1 MTVQDTTIIT
11 NKTTTIAVET
21 APSYTANKKAT
32 IRILNVRYGSR
43 YRVKIGSDT
52 TADFVTQME
61 DASDATEV
69 LNTDDVLDQLVT
81 NIKALSGWS
90 DSDSGT
96 SVTKLVSSIELTS
109 DAAFTIEAIDD
120 AGNNNLEAFQ
130 EQVNN
135 VTDLPDESMDG
146 RLVKVMNTAK
156 DEKSAYWAKFIA
168 ENGTSGRGFWEETID
183 PTVSVGLNNTTMPH
197 ELFNDTTDHFK
208 FREINWKDRVVG
220 DDETNEQPS
229 FVGET
234 IQQTFLYNSR
244 LGFLT
249 EDNVSISRAQD
260 YYNFYFTSALTLT
273 ADDPIDLSCSS
284 IRPALLHGVLPT
296 AQGLAL
302 FSKNQQFMMFAD
314 DGILTPDT
322 ALIRS
327 ISNYEMDTNID
338 PVDIGT
344 NINFISKTP
353 SHARIFGM
361 QTRGFEENPVIQD
374 ISRAVAEWIPAEVD
388 NLFSSPQ
395 NSITGTYSSGD
406 KFIYMYR
413 VYNVGAEQVMQA
425 WFKWE
430 MPGNVQFCHI
440 DNDVMWIVVANGT
453 NYVLLKANISK
464 STTDD
469 IIKTDDGQQVNPHM
483 DMYTAATNGL
493 SGGSEKKVVYDSTN
507 DLSKCYIPYTDITT
521 LNPVILIKGTG
532 VTDSGFTLN
541 PERGSDGDGTY
552 FKIPRKDF
560 SSEAANV
567 YVGYQYN
574 YDVELPKTYFRKR
587 DDNNDYTASL
597 TVARMKFA
605 VGLSSVVSFKV
616 KSKGYRGELAE
627 FTGDGST
634 TAFVVPFLLKE
645 ENGIKVTLD
654 GAKQVLNTD
663 YTFTTTDTQ
672 STVTFTTAPT
682 AAEDAGVSNVWKAVP
697 AQKIAITTDTW
708 YDVQPTQD
716 AGQYLADDV
725 PLEEE
730 NIFTVPI
737 HQRSENFNMRVFSNS
752 PFPVSLNSMMW
763 EGNYSPRYYGR
774 T

>member
-1 MTVQDTTIIT
+1 MHD
-11 NKTTTIAVET
+11 
-21 APSYTANKKAT
+21 
-32 IRILNVRYGSR
+32 
-43 YRVKIGSDT
+43 
-52 TADFVTQME
+52 
-61 DASDATEV
+61 
-69 LNTDDVLDQLVT
+69 
-81 NIKALSGWS
+81 
-90 DSDSGT
+90 
-96 SVTKLVSSIELTS
+96 
-109 DAAFTIEAIDD
+109 
-120 AGNNNLEAFQ
+120 
-130 EQVNN
+130 
-135 VTDLPDESMDG
+135 
-146 RLVKVMNTAK
+146 RLVKVINTAK

-453 NYVLLKANISK
+453 NYTICTLQLLMACLVDLKRKLFTI
-464 STTDD
+464 
-469 IIKTDDGQQVNPHM
+469 QQM
-483 DMYTAATNGL
+483 TF
-493 SGGSEKKVVYDSTN
+493 
-507 DLSKCYIPYTDITT
+507 
-521 LNPVILIKGTG
+521 LNVI
-532 VTDSGFTLN
+532 
-541 PERGSDGDGTY
+541 Y
-552 FKIPRKDF
+552 
-560 SSEAANV
+560 
-567 YVGYQYN
+567 
-574 YDVELPKTYFRKR
+574 
-587 DDNNDYTASL
+587 L
-597 TVARMKFA
+597 TQ
-605 VGLSSVVSFKV
+605 
-616 KSKGYRGELAE
+616 
-627 FTGDGST
+627 
-634 TAFVVPFLLKE
+634 
-645 ENGIKVTLD
+645 I
-654 GAKQVLNTD
+654 
-663 YTFTTTDTQ
+663 
-672 STVTFTTAPT
+672 
-682 AAEDAGVSNVWKAVP
+682 
-697 AQKIAITTDTW
+697 
-708 YDVQPTQD
+708 
-716 AGQYLADDV
+716 
-725 PLEEE
+725 
-730 NIFTVPI
+730 
-737 HQRSENFNMRVFSNS
+737 
-752 PFPVSLNSMMW
+752 
-763 EGNYSPRYYGR
+763 
-774 T
+774 

>member
-1 MTVQDTTIIT
+1 MAAVTQTIPAYLGGVSRQIDSKKQAGQVRECTNTLPDATFGLRKRPGTKFIKTLATSSLDKAKWFYIHRDGDEQYIGRINTGSPGGVVVWNAISGTLCTIYYAAIAWFGVTAYKVGDKVQNDSGKVYVCDTAGTSAGSGGPTGTNATTNGITDNTAKWHYLHDLRARNYLQPPSGVTDNPIINYDILTVQDTTIIT
-11 NKTTTIAVET
+11 NKHTTTAVST
-21 APSYTANKKAT
+21 APTYTANKKAT

-43 YRVKIGSDT
+43 YRIKIGSDT
-52 TADFVTQME
+52 TADYVTPME
-61 DASDATEV
+61 DASGATEV
-69 LNTDDVLDQLVT
+69 LNTDDVLEQLVT

-96 SVTKLVSSIELTS
+96 SVNKLVSSIELTS

-120 AGNNNLEAFQ
+120 AGNNNLEVFQ

-135 VTDLPDESMDG
+135 VTDLPDESMQD
-146 RLVKVMNTAK
+146 RLVKIMNTAK
-156 DEKSAYWAKFIA
+156 DEKSAYWAKFVA

-183 PTVSVGLNNTTMPH
+183 PTVSVGLNTTTMPH
-197 ELFNDTTDHFK
+197 ELFNHDTDVFI

-220 DDETNEQPS
+220 DDETNEHPS

-322 ALIRS
+322 AIIRS

-361 QTRGFEENPVIQD
+361 QTRGFEENPIIQD
-374 ISRAVAEWIPAEVD
+374 ISRAVAEWVPAEVD

-395 NSITGTYSSGD
+395 NSITGTYSSTD

-413 VYNVGAEQVMQA
+413 VYNVGPEQIMQA

-453 NYVLLKANISK
+453 NYTLLKSNISK

-483 DMYTAATNGL
+483 DLYTAATNGL
-493 SGGSEKKVVYDSTN
+493 SGGSEKKVEYDSTN
-507 DLSKCYIPYTDITT
+507 DFSKCYIPYTDITT

-532 VTDSGFTLN
+532 VLIQDLLLILIEVLMGMVLTLKYQ
-541 PERGSDGDGTY
+541 EETSHQKLLTY
-552 FKIPRKDF
+552 
-560 SSEAANV
+560 
-567 YVGYQYN
+567 
-574 YDVELPKTYFRKR
+574 T
-587 DDNNDYTASL
+587 
-597 TVARMKFA
+597 
-605 VGLSSVVSFKV
+605 
-616 KSKGYRGELAE
+616 
-627 FTGDGST
+627 
-634 TAFVVPFLLKE
+634 
-645 ENGIKVTLD
+645 
-654 GAKQVLNTD
+654 
-663 YTFTTTDTQ
+663 
-672 STVTFTTAPT
+672 
-682 AAEDAGVSNVWKAVP
+682 
-697 AQKIAITTDTW
+697 
-708 YDVQPTQD
+708 
-716 AGQYLADDV
+716 
-725 PLEEE
+725 
-730 NIFTVPI
+730 
-737 HQRSENFNMRVFSNS
+737 
-752 PFPVSLNSMMW
+752 
-763 EGNYSPRYYGR
+763 
-774 T
+774 